1 MGSYKKQ
8 YEIYYSS
15 LRNKKNIGERNG
27 NTARINNGFKKNN
40 NNYINKFFRQCFAAA
55 ILLGIILI
63 IKNIPLK
70 ETKEVYTLSKDVVND
85 NLTFTKCVMSINI
98 PKLNNYKERTLDFID
113 KCKSDITGKKT
124 LKEIIKNNFDIPVCG
139 KFESLNNKSETG
151 IIINTE
157 KNKEIV
163 ASYKGTVIDISN
175 INKKKYITI
184 DHGNGIE
191 SYYGCL
197 SSTNVKE
204 GDKVNKGE
212 IIGRAGTIKDS
223 DGIIYKIIYLGMEK
237 DPTELINFDGLK
249 SI

>member
-15 LRNKKNIGERNG
+15 LRNKKNIGEGKG
-27 NTARINNGFKKNN
+27 NATRVNNGFKNDNN
-40 NNYINKFFRQCFAAA
+40 KFINKFFRQCLATG
-55 ILLGIILI
+55 ILLGMILI

-70 ETKEVYTLSKDVVND
+70 ETREIYTLSKDVVND

-98 PKLNNYKERTLDFID
+98 PKLNNYKEKTLDFID

-139 KFESLNNKSETG
+139 KYETLSNKSETG

-157 KNKEIV
+157 KNKEI
-163 ASYKGTVIDISN
+163 ASSYKGTVIDVSN

-204 GDKVNKGE
+204 GQKVNKGE
-212 IIGRAGTIKDS
+212 IIGRAGTIKNS

-237 DPTELINFDGLK
+237 NPIELMNFDGLK
-249 SI
+249 SV